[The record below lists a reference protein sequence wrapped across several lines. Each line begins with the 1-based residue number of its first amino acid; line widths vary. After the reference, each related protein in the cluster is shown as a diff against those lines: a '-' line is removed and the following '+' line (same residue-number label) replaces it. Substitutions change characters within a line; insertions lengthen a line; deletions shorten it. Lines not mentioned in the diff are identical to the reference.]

1 MWKIMVNT
9 DAVAL
14 DGEWVVLDAER
25 YVVTKLNETGGF
37 LWNLIKQGATMVM
50 LTDALAEAYGVEPEQ
65 AAADVTAFVAHLKEA
80 GLIRDA
86 A

>member
-14 DGEWVVLDAER
+14 DGEWVVLDGER
-25 YVVTKLNETGGF
+25 YVVTKLNESGGF
-37 LWNLIKQGATMVM
+37 LWNLIKQGATFSM
-50 LTDALAEAYGVEPEQ
+50 LTEALVEAYGVSSDQ
-65 AAADVTAFVAHLKEA
+65 AATDVTAFVAHLKEV
-80 GLIRDA
+80 GLIQDA

>member
-25 YVVTKLNETGGF
+25 YVVTKLNESGGF
-37 LWNLIKQGATMVM
+37 LWNLIKQGATFGM
-50 LTDALAEAYGVEPEQ
+50 LTEALEDAYAISPEQ
-65 AAADVTAFVAHLKEA
+65 AAADVTAFVAHLKEV